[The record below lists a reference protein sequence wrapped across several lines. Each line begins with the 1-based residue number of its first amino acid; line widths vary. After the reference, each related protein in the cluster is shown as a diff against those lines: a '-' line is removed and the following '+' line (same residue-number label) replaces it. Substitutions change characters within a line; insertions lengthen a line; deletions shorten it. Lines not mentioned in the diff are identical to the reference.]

1 MPPLLHTLLIDFCS
15 ICTQYYRIVI
25 ERSIAWLVNLNF
37 NYLRKNY
44 ANNLRAKM
52 FFVYLRK
59 NYAKDMNEQNYCY
72 KYPHPAVTADC
83 VIFGF
88 DGVGIK
94 VLLIQRGIEPYKGKW
109 AFPGG
114 FMKIDETAEECAQ
127 RELEEETGLKN
138 ASVEQF
144 YTFSDVGRD
153 PRERVI
159 TVAHY
164 ALVKLSEVKG
174 GDDAAT
180 ARWFA
185 MDEVPGL
192 AFDHDR
198 ILRMAV
204 NRLKERICFEPIG
217 FELLPAVFTMTELQN
232 LYEAIL
238 EVKFDRRNFYNKM
251 LKLGILSEAEPRPEG
266 ASRRTPTKYR
276 FNAGKY
282 AELKQKGFRLEF

>member
-1 MPPLLHTLLIDFCS
+1 MS
-15 ICTQYYRIVI
+15 ENR
-25 ERSIAWLVNLNF
+25 
-37 NYLRKNY
+37 
-44 ANNLRAKM
+44 
-52 FFVYLRK
+52 
-59 NYAKDMNEQNYCY
+59 YCY
-72 KYPHPAVTADC
+72 KYPHPSVTADC

-88 DGVGIK
+88 DGVSIK

-114 FMKIDETAEECAQ
+114 FMQIDETVEECAR
-127 RELEEETGLKN
+127 RELEEETGLTN

-144 YTFSDVGRD
+144 YTFSDVNRD

-164 ALVKLSEVKG
+164 ALVRLSEVKG
-174 GDDAAT
+174 GDDAAS
-180 ARWFA
+180 AQWFA
-185 MDEVPGL
+185 ENEIPSL

-198 ILRMAV
+198 ILRMAR
-204 NRLKERICFEPIG
+204 NCLKERICFEPIG
-217 FELLPAVFTMTELQN
+217 FELLPEVFTMSELQN

-251 LKLGILSEAEPRPEG
+251 LKLGILTEAEPRAEQ

-276 FNAGKY
+276 FNAAKY

>member
-1 MPPLLHTLLIDFCS
+1 MS
-15 ICTQYYRIVI
+15 ENR
-25 ERSIAWLVNLNF
+25 
-37 NYLRKNY
+37 
-44 ANNLRAKM
+44 
-52 FFVYLRK
+52 
-59 NYAKDMNEQNYCY
+59 YCY
-72 KYPHPAVTADC
+72 KYPHPSVTADC

-88 DGVGIK
+88 DGVSIK
-94 VLLIQRGIEPYKGKW
+94 VLLIQRGIEPFKGKW

-114 FMKIDETAEECAQ
+114 FMQIDETVEECAR

-144 YTFSDVGRD
+144 YTFSDVNRD

-164 ALVKLSEVKG
+164 ALVRLSEVNG
-174 GDDAAT
+174 GDDAAS
-180 ARWFA
+180 AQWFA
-185 MDEVPGL
+185 ESEIPSL

-198 ILRMAV
+198 ILRMAR
-204 NRLKERICFEPIG
+204 NCLKERICFEPIG
-217 FELLPAVFTMTELQN
+217 FELLPEVFTMSELQN

-251 LKLGILSEAEPRPEG
+251 LKLGILTEAEPRAEQ

-276 FNAGKY
+276 FNAAKY

>member
-1 MPPLLHTLLIDFCS
+1 M
-15 ICTQYYRIVI
+15 
-25 ERSIAWLVNLNF
+25 EE
-37 NYLRKNY
+37 
-44 ANNLRAKM
+44 NNKL
-52 FFVYLRK
+52 YS
-59 NYAKDMNEQNYCY
+59 Y

-88 DGVGIK
+88 DGVSIK
-94 VLLIQRGIEPYKGKW
+94 VLLIQRGIEPYKGQW

-114 FMKIDETAEECAQ
+114 FLQMDETVEECAK
-127 RELEEETGLKN
+127 RELEEETGLKS

-144 YTFSDVGRD
+144 YTFSAVNRD

-164 ALVKLSEVKG
+164 ALVRLSEVKG
-174 GDDAAT
+174 GDDAAS
-180 ARWFA
+180 AQWFA
-185 MDEVPGL
+185 MNEIPSL
-192 AFDHDR
+192 AFDHER

-204 NRLKERICFEPIG
+204 KRLKERICFEPIG
-217 FELLPAVFTMTELQN
+217 FELLPEVFTMPELQN

-251 LKLGILSEAEPRPEG
+251 LKLGILTEAEPRPAN

-276 FNAGKY
+276 FNGEKY

>member
-1 MPPLLHTLLIDFCS
+1 MSELKF
-15 ICTQYYRIVI
+15 
-25 ERSIAWLVNLNF
+25 
-37 NYLRKNY
+37 
-44 ANNLRAKM
+44 
-52 FFVYLRK
+52 
-59 NYAKDMNEQNYCY
+59 CY

-88 DGVGIK
+88 DGVSIK
-94 VLLIQRGIEPYKGKW
+94 VLLIQRGIEPFKGKW

-114 FMKIDETAEECAQ
+114 FMNIDETVEDCAK

-144 YTFSDVGRD
+144 YTFSDVNRD

-164 ALVKLSEVKG
+164 ALVRLSEVKG
-174 GDDAAT
+174 GDDT
-180 ARWFA
+180 LMARWFS
-185 MDEVPGL
+185 MNEIPSL
-192 AFDHDR
+192 AFDHEL

-217 FELLPAVFTMTELQN
+217 FELLPELFTMTELQN

-238 EVKFDRRNFYNKM
+238 EIKFDRRNFYNKM
-251 LKLGILSEAEPRPEG
+251 HKLGILTEAQPRPVN
-266 ASRRTPTKYR
+266 ASRRTPNKYR
-276 FNAGKY
+276 FNAKKY

>member
-1 MPPLLHTLLIDFCS
+1 MEENKEMYS
-15 ICTQYYRIVI
+15 YR
-25 ERSIAWLVNLNF
+25 
-37 NYLRKNY
+37 
-44 ANNLRAKM
+44 
-52 FFVYLRK
+52 
-59 NYAKDMNEQNYCY
+59 
-72 KYPHPAVTADC
+72 YPRPAVTADC

-88 DGVGIK
+88 DGVSIK
-94 VLLIQRGIEPYKGKW
+94 ILLIQRGIEPFKGKW

-114 FMKIDETAEECAQ
+114 FMKIDETAEECAK

-138 ASVEQF
+138 AVVEQF
-144 YTFSDVGRD
+144 YTFSDVNRD

-164 ALVKLSEVKG
+164 ALVRLSEVKG
-174 GDDAAT
+174 GDDAAS
-180 ARWFA
+180 ARWFS
-185 MDEVPGL
+185 MNEIPSL

-217 FELLPAVFTMTELQN
+217 FELLPQVFTMTELQN

-251 LKLGILSEAEPRPEG
+251 LKLGILTEAEPRPAN
-266 ASRRTPTKYR
+266 ASRRTPSKYR
-276 FNAGKY
+276 FNAEKY
-282 AELKQKGFRLEF
+282 TELKQKGFRLEF

>member
-1 MPPLLHTLLIDFCS
+1 MG
-15 ICTQYYRIVI
+15 
-25 ERSIAWLVNLNF
+25 
-37 NYLRKNY
+37 
-44 ANNLRAKM
+44 
-52 FFVYLRK
+52 
-59 NYAKDMNEQNYCY
+59 EQKFCY
-72 KYPHPAVTADC
+72 KYPHPSVTADC

-88 DGVGIK
+88 DGVCIK
-94 VLLIQRGIEPYKGKW
+94 VLLIQRGIEPFKGKW

-114 FMKIDETAEECAQ
+114 FMKIDETAEECAR
-127 RELEEETGLKN
+127 RELEEETRLKS

-144 YTFSDVGRD
+144 YTFSDVNRD

-174 GDDAAT
+174 GDDAAS
-180 ARWFA
+180 ARWFT
-185 MDEVPGL
+185 MDEVPSL

-217 FELLPAVFTMTELQN
+217 FELLPEVFTMTELQN

-251 LKLGILSEAEPRPEG
+251 LKLGILSEAELRP
-266 ASRRTPTKYR
+266 ANATNRTPNKYR
-276 FNAGKY
+276 FNAEKY